1 MKYVLIAL
9 LLLSRMSPG
18 APGKPA
24 EKAYFYP
31 FVNPFEATVLPLPAA
46 YQVTLPEEIPRKEF
60 LLKVFPDRMI
70 PEVFWYQ
77 KGLLC
82 SLAYQD
88 RKAPLLFII
97 AGTGAHYA
105 SPNMISLQKI
115 FFQAGFHVICITS
128 PTHMNFVVNATTG
141 MPGNTPEDAKD
152 LYRVMELAN
161 DYARKRVEIS
171 GYALT
176 GYSLGGIES
185 AFLAKLDEERKSF
198 NFDRVLLI
206 NPPVDVYH
214 SVTLLDG
221 YFRDNVPGGE
231 DHFVDWFRDVLE
243 KMAERSKGFERVE
256 LTSEFIYKLY
266 RYYPPREDRLALL
279 VGTSFRMDSGNLA
292 FTVDVMNGGG
302 YIVPKNVRLTATT
315 SLTGYALTSY
325 HTSFVDYFNEWFL
338 PFYQRREPGLTRD
351 ALIERASLRSI
362 EAYLKNSPK
371 IGLLHNEDDIIMEPG
386 EVDYLHGVFG
396 DRARIFPTGGHCGNM
411 SHPDAVR
418 FMTSFLS
425 GKEIAQ

>member
-1 MKYVLIAL
+1 
-9 LLLSRMSPG
+9 
-18 APGKPA
+18 
-24 EKAYFYP
+24 
-31 FVNPFEATVLPLPAA
+31 
-46 YQVTLPEEIPRKEF
+46 
-60 LLKVFPDRMI
+60 
-70 PEVFWYQ
+70 
-77 KGLLC
+77 
-82 SLAYQD
+82 
-88 RKAPLLFII
+88 
-97 AGTGAHYA
+97 
-105 SPNMISLQKI
+105 
-115 FFQAGFHVICITS
+115 
-128 PTHMNFVVNATTG
+128 
-141 MPGNTPEDAKD
+141 
-152 LYRVMELAN
+152 
-161 DYARKRVEIS
+161 
-171 GYALT
+171 
-176 GYSLGGIES
+176 
-185 AFLAKLDEERKSF
+185 
-198 NFDRVLLI
+198 
-206 NPPVDVYH
+206 
-214 SVTLLDG
+214 
-221 YFRDNVPGGE
+221 
-231 DHFVDWFRDVLE
+231 
-243 KMAERSKGFERVE
+243 
-256 LTSEFIYKLY
+256 
-266 RYYPPREDRLALL
+266 
-279 VGTSFRMDSGNLA
+279 MDSGNLA